1 MARSHFKFYFL
12 FIASVALLGW
22 TLQMLLTFE
31 KSRHALF
38 GITGMITASLM
49 MLLYALLV
57 LKSVYTE
64 NVISNFYKNNIL
76 LSILSQLL
84 IWFFIHQF
92 LVMIDNVQESTYIA
106 RLEVIEVPNPN
117 ANRAIIS
124 RHSYFLKGENLK
136 TPIYLDKKLLAGD
149 KLNINDCV
157 DVIFIKKL
165 ITLNPTNAKI
175 CNKQIVIK

>member
-1 MARSHFKFYFL
+1 MTRSHFKFYFL

-38 GITGMITASLM
+38 AITGMITAGLM

-57 LKSVYTE
+57 LKGVYT
-64 NVISNFYKNNIL
+64 NHIISNFYKNNIL

-84 IWFFIHQF
+84 IWVFIHWF
-92 LVMIDNVQESTYIA
+92 LVIIDNVQESTYIA
-106 RLEVIEVPNPN
+106 RLEVVKVPDPN
-117 ANRAIIS
+117 TSRAIIS
-124 RHSYFLKGENLK
+124 NYSYFLKGENLK
-136 TPIYLDKKLLAGD
+136 TPIYLDKKFLAGD

-157 DVIFIKKL
+157 DVVFIKKL
-165 ITLNPTNAKI
+165 ITLNPINAKS
-175 CNKQIVIK
+175 CNKQIMIK